1 MSKREA
7 EILSVESWSKKI
19 KTDLSIDE
27 VKTEIVKTL
36 AEKLIEYTENN
47 SGKNREK
54 NCTDRIVGSLK
65 DIIDSELNDFVELTE
80 SDKDKKSFI
89 KNLIK
94 RFTLL
99 LSTKCKSLQKIKKTI
114 KLSTEK
120 AINP

>member
-80 SDKDKKSFI
+80 SDKDEKSFI

-114 KLSTEK
+114 KLSTEI

>member
-114 KLSTEK
+114 KLSTEI